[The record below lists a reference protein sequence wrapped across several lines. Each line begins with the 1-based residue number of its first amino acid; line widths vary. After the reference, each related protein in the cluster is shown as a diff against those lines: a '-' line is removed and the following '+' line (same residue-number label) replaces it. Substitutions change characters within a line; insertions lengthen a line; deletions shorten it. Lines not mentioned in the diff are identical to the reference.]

1 MEDHSIQLHG
11 YGRRCIAGRCNL
23 SKFSDFR
30 IRNLKEAV
38 GRNAHGRLCSVN
50 TVTETA
56 QTAVL
61 NVTYW
66 VISAPFHGLR
76 DAEMFTFI
84 LNEAKIKIS
93 N

>member
-1 MEDHSIQLHG
+1 MVMVEGALQVGATCRSFQTSGLE
-11 YGRRCIAGRCNL
+11 
-23 SKFSDFR
+23 
-30 IRNLKEAV
+30 NLKEAV

-76 DAEMFTFI
+76 DAEMFRFI